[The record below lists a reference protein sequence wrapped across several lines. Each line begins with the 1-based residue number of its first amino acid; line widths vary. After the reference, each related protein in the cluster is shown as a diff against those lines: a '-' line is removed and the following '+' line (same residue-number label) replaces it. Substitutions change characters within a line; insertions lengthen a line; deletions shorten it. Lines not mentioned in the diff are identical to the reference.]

1 MTQWMWIIHQNKA
14 TAIQIL
20 VKRIG
25 VSKTLGSNRLKS
37 LEVVD
42 LFRDCF
48 IMIGI
53 RQFLEVSRLGH
64 TSSVKIA
71 SHAKEFDCGKML
83 VDTHWRLCSVASAG
97 CRCSTLLQPLWLSEK
112 PATAVNQSGAG
123 V

>member
-83 VDTHWRLCSVASAG
+83 VDTEDNRWVIRDVADLPKPDHE
-97 CRCSTLLQPLWLSEK
+97 RFLQYIYW
-112 PATAVNQSGAG
+112 
-123 V
+123 